1 MKNSGKL
8 LVLLV
13 LILISTSPLAI
24 NHFSLAQT
32 GTLNAIISSD
42 TTWTKADS
50 PYTLTGNL
58 TVASSTTLTI
68 QPGVTIQIPSNCIL
82 QVNGSLI
89 ARGTS
94 SEKISFAG
102 GDIYIG
108 GSSSSSVIENTILN
122 PTNLIVDSSATIKN
136 NTIIGRASAN
146 SFEAVHISGG
156 SPTISNNL
164 IYGADSQRGM
174 CITGGSPTISSNGIM
189 GMIISEGNN
198 VGTTVISHNTIEGG
212 ISFSVSGPV
221 ITNNLITGFKYVN
234 FNGDVE
240 SLYNLTYNS
249 WVGTGVGITAS
260 YDNMQHGQGAIITDN
275 VITGCLDG
283 ISVLQGGTTTIQRNI
298 IDNTTREALHVASD
312 ALINDNTIRN
322 NQRGIVVSNMPTL
335 TVKNNNL
342 ENNGNYSFYL
352 YTGNNIDATNNWWG
366 TTDIQTIES
375 IIWDSTFEPYDG
387 TVSIN
392 PILTA
397 PNQEA
402 HPNSMT
408 FPNIN
413 MPNSGSSDSNPFH
426 IGTNSTVTD
435 VFFNPENATLSFTV
449 SGPSGTAGSTNVT
462 IAKSVMPNGGTLK
475 VIMDE
480 RQISYSL
487 ADNGDSWNIG
497 FAYIHSTHRVTITD
511 VESQTQ
517 PTQTPTAT
525 TSSNDSEPTNTPDST
540 PTLPEFSWLIILSLL
555 LAILLVL
562 IIFRKKALRGTG
574 CGAKTTTH

>member
-1 MKNSGKL
+1 MGKSVKTF
-8 LVLLV
+8 VLLLTLTTALAC
-13 LILISTSPLAI
+13 LILNCIVPI
-24 NHFSLAQT
+24 GLAQG
-32 GTLNAIISSD
+32 GTSFSGLIGSNA
-42 TTWTKADS
+42 TWTKANS

-58 TVASSTTLTI
+58 TVNSGATLTI
-68 QPGVTIQIPSNCIL
+68 EAGVTIQIPSNCIL
-82 QVNGSLI
+82 QVNGNLVAI
-89 ARGTS
+89 GTG
-94 SEKISFAG
+94 SERINFIG
-102 GDIYIG
+102 GDISLG
-108 GSSSSSVIENTILN
+108 ASSSGSVIENTILN
-122 PTNLIVDSSATIKN
+122 PTNLIVGSSATIN
-136 NTIIGRASAN
+136 NSTIIGRASAN
-146 SFEAVHISGG
+146 SFEAMHISGG

-164 IYGADSQRGM
+164 IYGADSQRGIG
-174 CITGGSPTISSNGIM
+174 ITGGSPTISSNGIM

-198 VGTTVISHNTIEGG
+198 VGTAVISHNTIEGG
-212 ISFSVSGPV
+212 ISFSVSGPI

-240 SLYNLTYNS
+240 SLYKLTYNS
-249 WVGTGVGITAS
+249 WVGTGVGITAT
-260 YDNMQHGQGAIITDN
+260 YDNMQHGQGAVITDN

-312 ALINDNTIRN
+312 ALIKDNTIRN
-322 NQRGIVVSNMPTL
+322 NQRGIVVSNIPTL

-342 ENNGNYSFYL
+342 ENNGNYSVYL

-366 TTDIQTIES
+366 TTDTQIVES
-375 IIWDSTFEPYDG
+375 TIWDSTFEPYDG

-392 PILTA
+392 PILSA

-413 MPNSGSSDSNPFH
+413 MPNSGGSESNPFY

-435 VFFNPENATLSFTV
+435 VLFNPENATLSFTV

-462 IAKSVMPNGGTLK
+462 IAKSVMPNGGALRVT
-475 VIMDE
+475 MDDK
-480 RQISYSL
+480 QISYSL

-511 VESQTQ
+511 VESQIQ

-525 TSSNDSEPTNTPDST
+525 PSVPE
-540 PTLPEFSWLIILSLL
+540 LPSI
-555 LAILLVL
+555 AILTLFIAATLVTL
-562 IIFRKKALRGTG
+562 LFYFKKHKKLTPQLAYLL
-574 CGAKTTTH
+574 HS

>member
-1 MKNSGKL
+1 MGKSVKTF
-8 LVLLV
+8 VLLLTLTTALAC
-13 LILISTSPLAI
+13 LILNCIVPI
-24 NHFSLAQT
+24 GLAQAET
-32 GTLNAIISSD
+32 NFSGSISSNA
-42 TTWTKADS
+42 TWTKANS
-50 PYTLTGNL
+50 PYILTGNL
-58 TVASSTTLTI
+58 TVNSGATLTI
-68 QPGVTIQIPSNCIL
+68 EAGVTIQIPNDCIL
-82 QVNGSLI
+82 QVNGNLV
-89 ARGTS
+89 ARGAD
-94 SEKISFAG
+94 SEKINFIG
-102 GDIYIG
+102 GDISLG
-108 GSSSSSVIENTILN
+108 ASSSDSVIENTILN
-122 PTNLIVDSSATIKN
+122 PTNLIVGSSATIN
-136 NTIIGRASAN
+136 NSTIIGRASSN

-156 SPTISNNL
+156 SPIISNSL
-164 IYGADSQRGM
+164 IYGADSQRGI

-198 VGTTVISHNTIEGG
+198 VGTAVISHNTIEGG

-221 ITNNLITGFKYVN
+221 ITKNLITGFKYVN

-240 SLYNLTYNS
+240 SLYKLTYNS
-249 WVGTGVGITAS
+249 WVGTGVGITAT
-260 YDNMQHGQGAIITDN
+260 YDNMQHGQGAVITDN

-312 ALINDNTIRN
+312 ALIKDNTIRN

-366 TTDIQTIES
+366 TTDTQAVES
-375 IIWDSTFEPYDG
+375 TIWDSTFEPYDG
-387 TVSIN
+387 TVNIN

-397 PNQEA
+397 SNQEA

-413 MPNSGSSDSNPFH
+413 MPNSGGSESNPFH

-435 VFFNPENATLSFTV
+435 VLFNPENATLSFTV

-462 IAKSVMPNGGTLK
+462 IAKSVMPNGGALK
-475 VIMDE
+475 VTMDNK
-480 RQISYSL
+480 QISYSL

-511 VESQTQ
+511 IENQIQ
-517 PTQTPTAT
+517 PTQTPTT
-525 TSSNDSEPTNTPDST
+525 TPSIPELSS
-540 PTLPEFSWLIILSLL
+540 I
-555 LAILLVL
+555 AILTLF
-562 IIFRKKALRGTG
+562 I
-574 CGAKTTTH
+574 TTTLVTLLVYHKKHKK

>member
-13 LILISTSPLAI
+13 LILISTSPLPI

-32 GTLNAIISSD
+32 NTLNGIISSD
-42 TTWTKADS
+42 TTWTQADS

-94 SEKISFAG
+94 SEKISFVG

-234 FNGDVE
+234 FNGGVE

-249 WVGTGVGITAS
+249 WVGTGVGITAT
-260 YDNMQHGQGAIITDN
+260 YDNMQHGQGAIITDKALGA
-275 VITGCLDG
+275 VG
-283 ISVLQGGTTTIQRNI
+283 IATRRLEPEWSQGF
-298 IDNTTREALHVASD
+298 H
-312 ALINDNTIRN
+312 
-322 NQRGIVVSNMPTL
+322 
-335 TVKNNNL
+335 
-342 ENNGNYSFYL
+342 
-352 YTGNNIDATNNWWG
+352 
-366 TTDIQTIES
+366 
-375 IIWDSTFEPYDG
+375 
-387 TVSIN
+387 
-392 PILTA
+392 
-397 PNQEA
+397 
-402 HPNSMT
+402 
-408 FPNIN
+408 
-413 MPNSGSSDSNPFH
+413 SG
-426 IGTNSTVTD
+426 GV
-435 VFFNPENATLSFTV
+435 
-449 SGPSGTAGSTNVT
+449 
-462 IAKSVMPNGGTLK
+462 
-475 VIMDE
+475 
-480 RQISYSL
+480 
-487 ADNGDSWNIG
+487 
-497 FAYIHSTHRVTITD
+497 
-511 VESQTQ
+511 
-517 PTQTPTAT
+517 
-525 TSSNDSEPTNTPDST
+525 PDS
-540 PTLPEFSWLIILSLL
+540 S
-555 LAILLVL
+555 
-562 IIFRKKALRGTG
+562 RR
-574 CGAKTTTH
+574 